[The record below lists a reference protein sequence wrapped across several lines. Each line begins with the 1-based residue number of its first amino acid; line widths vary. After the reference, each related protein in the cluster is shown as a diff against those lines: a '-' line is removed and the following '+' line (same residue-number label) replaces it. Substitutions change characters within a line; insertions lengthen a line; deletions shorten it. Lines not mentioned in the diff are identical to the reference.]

1 MEAIH
6 ERPDEVSLLSVL
18 KACDTQDGQYPAA
31 PSLAQG
37 LSMIAIG
44 LLAVESRLE
53 AIVDE
58 GEHLPLEIDQLANT
72 MFNRGAAAFSMLHRL
87 TLET

>member
-6 ERPDEVSLLSVL
+6 ERPEEVSLLGVL
-18 KACDTQDGQYPAA
+18 KACDTQGGQYPAA

-44 LLAVESRLE
+44 LLAVESRLV

-58 GEHLPLEIDQLANT
+58 GGHLPLEIDRLANT